1 MVDMDH
7 MVQEQ
12 RLGTHHHKPVQVGI
26 HSHKPVQVGMCIRRH
41 KQVRAEVDIRHKQ
54 VQVGVD
60 MHPQP
65 HEQVVQVQLDKPS
78 VPVEDLDQR
87 KFQRWKDS
95 MEMEDEMFL

>member
-12 RLGTHHHKPVQVGI
+12 RLGIRHHKPVQVGMYI
-26 HSHKPVQVGMCIRRH
+26 HRHMQVE
-41 KQVRAEVDIRHKQ
+41 VEVEVDIRHKQ

-65 HEQVVQVQLDKPS
+65 HEQVVQVQLDKPL

-95 MEMEDEMFL
+95 MEMEDEVFL

>member
-7 MVQEQ
+7 MVQEE
-12 RLGTHHHKPVQVGI
+12 RLGIRH
-26 HSHKPVQVGMCIRRH
+26 HKPVQVGMCIRRH
-41 KQVRAEVDIRHKQ
+41 MQVEVEVDIRHKQ

-65 HEQVVQVQLDKPS
+65 YEQVVQVQLDKPS

-95 MEMEDEMFL
+95 MEMEDEVFL